1 MQIHLNSIKKQKR
14 KGVFAKQRLSSL
26 NPIGAV
32 GSPFCFLAVAE
43 KITGNVVILL
53 LLLSKSCV
61 FGSQEASQ
69 IKIYPNFQKVDFWP
83 KIEIKNAT
91 FDMFCTY
98 FFWLF
103 FSKSVREMVYYYFAY
118 SPL

>member
-1 MQIHLNSIKKQKR
+1 M
-14 KGVFAKQRLSSL
+14 F
-26 NPIGAV
+26 
-32 GSPFCFLAVAE
+32 FLAVAE

-98 FFWLF
+98 FFGCF
-103 FSKSVREMVYYYFAY
+103 SVRVSGRWSTTTLRIPPSEKIHVAKISCGF
-118 SPL
+118 LG